1 MGYNRTIVE
10 ENGILFEERNLLMNE
25 TLGKRIATLRHEKG
39 WTQEELAEKLGI
51 SAQAVSKW
59 ENDQTC
65 PDISLLPELAGILGV
80 SVDEL
85 LSGKQEKEPPVSM
98 LSEGEHKDI
107 KDMLLRL
114 IIRSEEGSVARINL
128 PLGVIE
134 IAMESGMDISQF
146 SNNEAVANIDIG
158 AILNMAKHGAIG
170 NILEVESANGSTIQV
185 FIE

>member
-1 MGYNRTIVE
+1 
-10 ENGILFEERNLLMNE
+10 MNE
-25 TLGKRIATLRHEKG
+25 TLGKRIATLRREKRL
-39 WTQEELAEKLGI
+39 TQEELAEKLGV

-65 PDISLLPELAGILGV
+65 PDISLLPDLAGILGA

-85 LSGKQEKEPPVSM
+85 LSGKKEKEPLVSM
-98 LSEGEHKDI
+98 PSEAEHKDI
-107 KDMLLRL
+107 TDMLLRL
-114 IIRSEEGSVARINL
+114 IIRSQEGSVARINL

-146 SNNEAVANIDIG
+146 SNNEAIASIDIG
-158 AILNMAKHGAIG
+158 AILNMARHGIIG
-170 NILEVESANGSTIQV
+170 NILEIESAEGSTIQV